1 MRADVELNPAEQG
14 VERALLRHYATG
26 DPAPAFVERLE
37 RQLNAQAVA
46 VTGSQTR
53 HELAPRFWQ
62 RWRATPRSLR
72 WATGM
77 AALLVVL
84 ALVVGALGPQR
95 VWAQVQ
101 RLLGYVPGIGFVNLA
116 DARVLVAPV
125 QIERDGVTLRVEQVI
140 ADAGRTSV
148 VLSSR
153 GLPAQD
159 SSARSAADFAARLRL
174 PDGSSLNAGDY
185 ALRWGAATIAFPP
198 LPSNVYTATL
208 ELDRL
213 PLLPPGAA
221 PENWAVALALRPA
234 TGPLVSQLFAE
245 PYQPAGASDTQAG
258 ITLSVVQVAHSPQTT
273 ALTLRGVWTDPT
285 WQIWS
290 VSGGMT
296 LPVLRD
302 DVGHLYREAAPAAG
316 DSTVAV
322 EVIHVEAGA
331 TPAPPPTVLEQELA
345 FSAVSALATHLTLT
359 IDSLRVSMPVDATF
373 EVALP
378 PGVRAGDRWPLDI
391 RLDVAGFPVHVT
403 DARLVEQATGRLALE
418 LELTGITGQ
427 DGRTLTAISPGPAD
441 SGFWLGASGSYDD
454 AGQKLRFSLDL
465 NPDMPLTAT
474 AIPVQIESVDVTVP
488 GPWRLSWAVP
498 GRGAAPAVPITLRP
512 AAATDTHHGLT
523 LRVRKAI
530 HTDRLIRVVAD
541 LRDPP
546 ADVQLYQLIRR
557 DPGSAQQML
566 TVTDEQGTRYAGDVA
581 DVAWR
586 PAGETDAPDVGPE
599 PGVQALTLPPVSP
612 LARRVTVTF
621 PGIAVLRPGRAS
633 FNLTVPSDIQLQAQA
648 GRPPLSAPW
657 PVDISFKIGGYTS
670 HFAEAQLVAVNE
682 GVYLMLVPQ
691 PAAGSGRPGLF
702 GFCGLRITGPSGAGA
717 PTLDALGQGPCTLA
731 PGFAV
736 MDPATGEIVPG
747 MYQVEVNGYTE
758 YVHGPWRLSW
768 DLTGQP

>member
-1 MRADVELNPAEQG
+1 MRADVELNPAEQV

-26 DPAPAFVERLE
+26 DPAPAFIERLE

-46 VTGSQTR
+46 AAGSQTR
-53 HELAPRFWQ
+53 REQAPRFWQ
-62 RWRATPRSLR
+62 HWRATPCSLR
-72 WATGM
+72 WATGL
-77 AALLVVL
+77 AVLLVALTL
-84 ALVVGALGPQR
+84 AVGAFGPQR

-125 QIERDGVTLRVEQVI
+125 QVERDGVTLRVEQVI
-140 ADAGRTSV
+140 ADAGRTRV
-148 VLSSR
+148 ALSSR

-159 SSARSAADFAARLRL
+159 ASARGAVDFTARLRL

-185 ALRWGAATIAFPP
+185 ALRWGAAAIAFPP
-198 LPSNVYTATL
+198 LPAGVYTATL

-221 PENWAVALALRPA
+221 PEDWAVALALRPA

-258 ITLSVVQVAHSPQTT
+258 ITLSVVRVAHSPQAT
-273 ALTLRGVWTDPT
+273 ALTLRGAWTDPA

-302 DVGHLYREAAPAAG
+302 DIGHLYREAAPADG
-316 DSTVAV
+316 GSTVAV
-322 EVIHVEAGA
+322 EVIQVEAGA
-331 TPAPPPTVLEQELA
+331 KPAPPPTVLEQELT
-345 FSAVSALATHLTLT
+345 FPAVSALATRLTLT
-359 IDSLRVSMPVDATF
+359 IHSLRVSMPVDAAF
-373 EVALP
+373 EVAVP
-378 PGVRAGDRWPLDI
+378 AGVRAGDRWPLDI
-391 RLDVAGFPVHVT
+391 RLNVAGFPVHVT
-403 DARLVEQATGRLALE
+403 GARLAEQATGRLALE

-427 DGRTLTAISPGPAD
+427 DGRTLTAISPGPSD
-441 SGFWLGASGSYDD
+441 SGFWLGAASSYDD

-465 NPDMPLTAT
+465 NPDMPLPVGI
-474 AIPVQIESVDVTVP
+474 IPVRIASVDVTVP

-512 AAATDTHHGLT
+512 AAAADTHHGLT
-523 LRVRKAI
+523 LQVTEAT

-541 LRDPP
+541 LQNPP
-546 ADVQLYQLIRR
+546 ADVQLYQLVRR
-557 DPGSAQQML
+557 DPGSGQWAL
-566 TVTDEQGTRYAGDVA
+566 TVTDEQGGRYAGEVA
-581 DVAWR
+581 HIAWGL
-586 PAGETDAPDVGPE
+586 AGETGVSDGGPE
-599 PGVQALTLPPVSP
+599 PGVQALTLPPVAP
-612 LARRVTVTF
+612 LAHRVAVTF

-633 FNLTVPSDIQLQAQA
+633 FAVTVPPDIQVQA
-648 GRPPLSAPW
+648 GRPPLSKPW
-657 PVDISFKIGGYTS
+657 PVDVSFKIGGYTA

-682 GVYLMLVPQ
+682 GVYLMLAPQ
-691 PAAGSGRPGLF
+691 PAGGSERPGLF
-702 GFCGLRITGPSGAGA
+702 GFCGLRIVGPSGAGA
-717 PTLDALGQGPCTLA
+717 PPLDALGQGPCTLA

-747 MYQVEVNGYTE
+747 VYQVEVNGYTE
-758 YVHGPWRLSW
+758 YVPGPWRLSW
-768 DLTGQP
+768 DLRGQP

>member
-14 VERALLRHYATG
+14 VARALLRHYATG
-26 DPAPAFVERLE
+26 GPAPEFVERLE
-37 RQLNAQAVA
+37 RQLREQAA
-46 VTGSQTR
+46 ANGSPVRLGQ
-53 HELAPRFWQ
+53 APRFWE

-72 WATGM
+72 WAAGM

-84 ALVVGALGPQR
+84 ALAVGALGPQR

-125 QIERDGVTLRVEQVI
+125 QVERDGVTLRVEQVI
-140 ADAGRTSV
+140 ADAGRTRV

-159 SSARSAADFAARLRL
+159 SSARGVVDFTARLRL
-174 PDGSSLNAGDY
+174 PDGSRLNAGDY
-185 ALRWGAATIAFPP
+185 ALRWGAAAIAFPP
-198 LPSNVYTATL
+198 LPADVYTATL

-221 PENWAVALALRPA
+221 PEDWAVALALRPA

-258 ITLSVVQVAHSPQTT
+258 ITLSIVQVAHSPQAT
-273 ALTLRGVWTDPT
+273 ALTLRGAWTDPT
-285 WQIWS
+285 WQIWG

-302 DVGHLYREAAPAAG
+302 DIGHLYWAAAPADS

-322 EVIHVEAGA
+322 EVRHVEAGA
-331 TPAPPPTVLEQELA
+331 TPAPPPTALEQELT
-345 FSAVSALATHLTLT
+345 FPAVSALANRLTLT
-359 IDSLRVSMPVDATF
+359 IHSLRVSMPVNAAF

-378 PGVRAGDRWPLDI
+378 AGVRAGDRWPLDI
-391 RLDVAGFPVHVT
+391 RLDVAGFPVRVIS
-403 DARLVEQATGRLALE
+403 ARLAEQATGRLALE
-418 LELTGITGQ
+418 LELAGITGQ
-427 DGRTLTAISPGPAD
+427 DGRTLTAISPGPSD
-441 SGFWLGASGSYDD
+441 SGLWLGAAGSYDD
-454 AGQKLRFSLDL
+454 ASQKLRFSLDL
-465 NPDMPLTAT
+465 NPDMPLPSG
-474 AIPVQIESVDVTVP
+474 AIPVRIASADVTVP

-498 GRGAAPAVPITLRP
+498 GHGSAPAAPLTLRP
-512 AAATDTHHGLT
+512 AAAADTHHGLT
-523 LRVRKAI
+523 LQVMAAT
-530 HTDRLIRVVAD
+530 HTDRLIRVAAD
-541 LRDPP
+541 LQDPP

-557 DPGSAQQML
+557 DPGSGQWAL
-566 TVTDEQGTRYAGDVA
+566 TVTDEQGARYAGEVA
-581 DVAWR
+581 HIAWG
-586 PAGETDAPDVGPE
+586 PAGETGVSDDGPE
-599 PGVQALTLPPVSP
+599 PGVQALTLPPVAP

-633 FNLTVPSDIQLQAQA
+633 FAITLPPDIKLQAQA

-657 PVDISFKIGGYTS
+657 PVDISFKIGGHTA

-682 GVYLMLVPQ
+682 GVYLMLAPQ
-691 PAAGSGRPGLF
+691 PAGGSGRPGLF
-702 GFCGLRITGPSGAGA
+702 GYCGLRVVGPTGADA
-717 PTLDALGQGPCTLA
+717 PALDALGHGPCMLA

-747 MYQVEVNGYTE
+747 IYQVEINGYTE
-758 YVHGPWRLSW
+758 YVPGPWRLSW